1 MFCFHLNAGI
11 QKFSS
16 FIRPVDGFSP
26 IYCQQT
32 FLPHNGI
39 FSQISFCWTSNQI
52 VAKIPKTTVTQSR
65 LFLFARAFSPFSSFF
80 IGQKPPLIF
89 MKAIKGLRMPLWL
102 YTINIGHLAWV
113 VYRRPVRGGVSRS
126 LISLVLFRL
135 QLVSL
140 VWLV

>member
-52 VAKIPKTTVTQSR
+52 VAKIPKTTVTESR

-80 IGQKPPLIF
+80 SRAEAAPYIKVSDKGVKHTF
-89 MKAIKGLRMPLWL
+89 MAVHNQYWAFGLRYASKDLSSL
-102 YTINIGHLAWV
+102 KFIGGDCEGECLEAW
-113 VYRRPVRGGVSRS
+113 SRS
-126 LISLVLFRL
+126 VCS
-135 QLVSL
+135 
-140 VWLV
+140 